1 VGRPRRRKKK
11 GDSPF
16 GLSSLQKEDR
26 EDPYPYSLSPQ
37 AERVFLKELESVLD
51 IALWRADEI
60 ELYMEEQ
67 REKGTIVDQSPPM
80 GRWVNRVSGDTRLF
94 GSVEAFFAAWA
105 RASLILYPTKDGN
118 PLRGR
123 HLRAV
128 LGFGYGLGQEEY
140 RDRNLRDGWM
150 HLDEDIDRIVGMGE
164 AAPSSVTEKDVEW
177 YHLAMRGS
185 VRVIDPVK
193 VAVALPLR
201 SVALLRPYFH
211 RAEALRQRVV
221 LRLTN
226 EYAWTTF
233 DGVSGIAVLRP
244 GLGSEPDSF
253 FIRALGTTADITAEA
268 PTYPELVK
276 VFEARVKQW
285 RAQLPLDNSLDMTQ
299 EKPPEGG

>member
-1 VGRPRRRKKK
+1 VGRPGGRKKK
-11 GDSPF
+11 RDSPF

-26 EDPYPYSLSPQ
+26 EDSYPYSLSPQ
-37 AERVFLKELESVLD
+37 AEHVFLKELESVLD

-60 ELYMEEQ
+60 EFYMDEQ

-80 GRWVNRVSGDTRLF
+80 GRWVKRVSGDTRLF

-128 LGFGYGLGQEEY
+128 LDLTYKGHEEY

-211 RAEALRQRVV
+211 RAEALRQLVV

-233 DGVSGIAVLRP
+233 DGVSGIAVFRP
-244 GLGSEPDSF
+244 AWKSEPASF
-253 FIRALGTTADITAEA
+253 FIKALGTKADIKAEA

-276 VFEARVKQW
+276 AFEARVKQW
-285 RAQLPLDNSLDMTQ
+285 RAS
-299 EKPPEGG
+299 GS